1 MPRNLEEMQFVGF
14 FGIFKQ
20 SYKIISSCTELF
32 AKITLAL
39 ILPLSFI
46 FLVHF
51 EVSSPFSRNNIL
63 NKLALNHS
71 PPATA
76 KFEKLSHLISHET
89 VYLWLFN
96 AACSTLTFILS
107 LLSVA
112 AVVYTTACIYT
123 AQELTF
129 NQVIISVVPKVW
141 NRLLVTF
148 LCILGAMFVYFLVL
162 FLVLV
167 ACGAVSLVLISC
179 GIPVGQ
185 IQIMGVA
192 VFVILII
199 LFSVGLFYLITICLL
214 ASIVTVL
221 EEVYGFAAMVKSK
234 NLIKGKIW
242 LAISIT
248 FILELA
254 GGLNVI
260 AFRRLVVG
268 GARMGMANRFV
279 YAIICLLL
287 LSTMS
292 LFRLVIETVI
302 YFVCKSYHHENI
314 DKTVLSDHLEVYL
327 QGEYAPLKANDVQLF
342 HVD

>member
-1 MPRNLEEMQFVGF
+1 MDRVQEVMQFVGF
-14 FGIFKQ
+14 NP
-20 SYKIISSCTELF
+20 S
-32 AKITLAL
+32 
-39 ILPLSFI
+39 LSFI
-46 FLVHF
+46 YLVHL
-51 EVSSPFSRNNIL
+51 EVSSLFSRNIIL
-63 NKLALNHS
+63 NKLQLNHS
-71 PPATA
+71 PPGTA
-76 KFEKLSHLISHET
+76 KFEKLSNLVSHET

-96 AACSTLTFILS
+96 AAYFTFTFILS

-123 AQELTF
+123 ARELTF
-129 NQVIISVVPKVW
+129 NQVISVVPKVW
-141 NRLLVTF
+141 KRLLVTF
-148 LCILGAMFVYFLVL
+148 LCIFVASISLYF
-162 FLVLV
+162 
-167 ACGAVSLVLISC
+167 SLSCC

-199 LFSVGLFYLITICLL
+199 LFSVGFLYLITIWHL

-242 LAISIT
+242 LAISII
-248 FILELA
+248 FILNLA
-254 GGLNVI
+254 GGLNEP
-260 AFRRLVVG
+260 AWAWL
-268 GARMGMANRFV
+268 NRFV
-279 YAIICLLL
+279 FAIICLLL

-314 DKTVLSDHLEVYL
+314 DKTPLSDHLEVYL
-327 QGEYAPLKANDVQLF
+327 EGEYAPLKAKDVQLF
-342 HVD
+342 HV

>member
-1 MPRNLEEMQFVGF
+1 MDREQEEMQFVGF

-20 SYKIISSCTELF
+20 SYKIISSSRELF

-46 FLVHF
+46 YLVHL
-51 EVSSPFSRNNIL
+51 EVSSLFSRNIIL
-63 NKLALNHS
+63 NKLELNHS
-71 PPATA
+71 PPGTA

-96 AACSTLTFILS
+96 AAYFTLTFILS

-123 AQELTF
+123 ARELSF
-129 NQVIISVVPKVW
+129 NQVISVVPKVW
-141 NRLLVTF
+141 KRLLVTF
-148 LCILGAMFVYFLVL
+148 LCIFVVTFVYFLVF

-179 GIPVGQ
+179 GIPVGL
-185 IQIMGVA
+185 IKIMGA
-192 VFVILII
+192 VFLILII
-199 LFSVGLFYLITICLL
+199 FFNVGYFLYLITIWNL
-214 ASIVTVL
+214 ACTVTVL

-248 FILELA
+248 FILSLA

-260 AFRRLVVG
+260 AFQRLVVEG
-268 GARMGMANRFV
+268 SSMAMANRFV

-302 YFVCKSYHHENI
+302 FFVCKSYHRENI

-327 QGEYAPLKANDVQLF
+327 QGEYAPLKAKDVQLF
-342 HVD
+342 HV

>member
-1 MPRNLEEMQFVGF
+1 MARNLEEMQFVGF

-51 EVSSPFSRNNIL
+51 EVSSLFSRNIIL
-63 NKLALNHS
+63 NKLELNQS
-71 PPATA
+71 PPGTA
-76 KFEKLSHLISHET
+76 KFENLSHLLSHET

-96 AACSTLTFILS
+96 AAYSTLTFILS

-123 AQELTF
+123 ARELTF
-129 NQVIISVVPKVW
+129 KQVISVVPKVW
-141 NRLLVTF
+141 KRLIVTF
-148 LCILGAMFVYFLVL
+148 LCIFVATFVYFLVF
-162 FLVLV
+162 FLILV

-199 LFSVGLFYLITICLL
+199 LFSVGSLYLITIWHL

-248 FILELA
+248 FILDLA

-260 AFRRLVVG
+260 AFQRLVVG
-268 GARMGMANRFV
+268 GASMGMANRFV

-287 LSTMS
+287 LSMMS

-327 QGEYAPLKANDVQLF
+327 QGEYAPLKAKDVQLF
-342 HVD
+342 HV

>member
-1 MPRNLEEMQFVGF
+1 MER
-14 FGIFKQ
+14 
-20 SYKIISSCTELF
+20 
-32 AKITLAL
+32 TLRQDHFSFN
-39 ILPLSFI
+39 PSLSFI
-46 FLVHF
+46 YLVHL
-51 EVSSPFSRNNIL
+51 EVSSLFSRNIIL
-63 NKLALNHS
+63 NKLQLNHS
-71 PPATA
+71 PPGTA
-76 KFEKLSHLISHET
+76 KFEKLSNLVSHET

-96 AACSTLTFILS
+96 AAYFTFTFILS

-123 AQELTF
+123 ARELTF
-129 NQVIISVVPKVW
+129 NQVISVVPKVW
-141 NRLLVTF
+141 KRLLVTF
-148 LCILGAMFVYFLVL
+148 LCIFVATFVYFLVF

-199 LFSVGLFYLITICLL
+199 LFSVGFLYLITIWHL

-242 LAISIT
+242 LAISII
-248 FILELA
+248 FILNLA

-260 AFRRLVVG
+260 AFQRLVVV
-268 GARMGMANRFV
+268 GASMGMANRFV
-279 YAIICLLL
+279 FAIICFLL
-287 LSTMS
+287 LSKMS

-314 DKTVLSDHLEVYL
+314 DKIPLSDHLEVYL
-327 QGEYAPLKANDVQLF
+327 QGEYAPLKAKDVQLV
-342 HVD
+342 HV

>member
-1 MPRNLEEMQFVGF
+1 MDREQEEMQFVGF

-20 SYKIISSCTELF
+20 SYKIISSSRELF

-46 FLVHF
+46 YLVHL
-51 EVSSPFSRNNIL
+51 EVSSLFSRNIIL
-63 NKLALNHS
+63 NKLELNHS
-71 PPATA
+71 PPGTA

-89 VYLWLFN
+89 VYLSLFN
-96 AACSTLTFILS
+96 AAYFTLTFILS
-107 LLSVA
+107 LLSLA

-123 AQELTF
+123 ARDLSF
-129 NQVIISVVPKVW
+129 NQVISVVPKVW
-141 NRLLVTF
+141 KRLLVTF
-148 LCILGAMFVYFLVL
+148 LCIFVVTFVYFLVF

-179 GIPVGQ
+179 GIPVGL
-185 IQIMGVA
+185 IKIM
-192 VFVILII
+192 
-199 LFSVGLFYLITICLL
+199 
-214 ASIVTVL
+214 

-248 FILELA
+248 FILSLA

-260 AFRRLVVG
+260 AFQRLVVEG
-268 GARMGMANRFV
+268 SSMAMANRFV

-302 YFVCKSYHHENI
+302 FFVCKSYHRENI

-327 QGEYAPLKANDVQLF
+327 QGEYAPLKAKDVQLF
-342 HVD
+342 HV